1 MEDANEHLE
10 WEIGQ
15 GAEITV
21 RSGPAAWI
29 IEPRRIRQ
37 VDNDDGI
44 PHPIWLRNI
53 AEDLRV
59 STESDPEVELNSPDI
74 GM

>member
-1 MEDANEHLE
+1 MEDGSGHLE
-10 WEIGQ
+10 WEIGE
-15 GAEITV
+15 GAEIAV
-21 RSGPAAWI
+21 RCGQAAWI

-37 VDNDDGI
+37 VGIDDGI